1 MKMILRR
8 WMPLCLLISALTACG
23 GSPSSGVGSAAD
35 PIDKAVP
42 SQLRR
47 DGRFMVDEHQR
58 VVLLHGVNAVWKTP
72 PYTPPNTPEGFTAAD
87 ADWLRDHGFNSVR
100 LGVLFQGVMP
110 DKGRIDT
117 AYLAQVDRVVQLLS
131 SRGIYVL
138 FDFHQ
143 DLYAERFGGEGF
155 PDWAVHDDGVPPT
168 DVGFPGNYFTPAVER
183 AFDNF
188 WSNTDNLWDDYRDA
202 WKAVAAKWKNLDH
215 HGGYDLLNEP
225 FPGSVWLSCANP
237 AGCPVFDD
245 QMLQPLQDHVRKG
258 IREVDAS
265 NLVFYE
271 PNFLFI
277 GTAHSGLGLLTPI
290 TDPQIGLS
298 WHKYC
303 VLGLL
308 LHSQGFTDL
317 PTCTQF
323 HQLVGAN
330 AELTIDQMGATT
342 LLTEFGASDDLP
354 DVATVVSQADSE
366 LTGWQYWHYKEW
378 RDPTTESQDSGGQG
392 LFAKDDD
399 LSTVKVD
406 KLKVLERAY
415 PQATAGVPLALSFD
429 VATAAFS
436 YRYTP
441 RAASA
446 PTDIYLPKLH
456 YLQGYTVTLTGA
468 RQLSAPGAAH
478 LLIENLPGAPEVTVS
493 VTRPSP

>member
-1 MKMILRR
+1 MKTSLR
-8 WMPLCLLISALTACG
+8 LCVPVLLLMMGLVSCG
-23 GSPSSGVGSAAD
+23 EAPQGAAD
-35 PIDKAVP
+35 AGLATAKAVP

-47 DGRFMVDEHQR
+47 EGRFMVDEHQR

-110 DKGRIDT
+110 DKGRIDN
-117 AYLAQVDRVVQLLS
+117 AYLAQVDRVVQLLA
-131 SRGIYVL
+131 SRGVYVL

-155 PDWAVHDDGVPPT
+155 PDWAVKDDGVPAT
-168 DVGFPGNYFTPAVER
+168 DVGFPGNYFTPAVGR
-183 AFDNF
+183 TFDNF
-188 WSNTDNLWDDYRDA
+188 WANSDGIWDHYRDA
-202 WKAVAAKWKNLDH
+202 WMAVAAKWSRQDH

-245 QMLQPLQDHVRKG
+245 QMLQPFHEHVRKG

-317 PTCTQF
+317 PSCTQF
-323 HQLVGAN
+323 HQLVGVN
-330 AELTIDQMGATT
+330 AELTIEQMGATT

-399 LSTVKVD
+399 LSTVKLD

-429 VATAAFS
+429 VDTAAFS

-456 YLQGYTVTLTGA
+456 YPQGYAVTLIGA

-478 LLIENLPGAPEVTVS
+478 LLIENLPGAPEVS
-493 VTRPSP
+493 ISISRP